1 MELSFNNKEKMNDSG
16 STFLP
21 NISHVNSAEAFR
33 TSNVNQS
40 TSDVVVEEEK
50 IHELLDKAIS
60 STRIEDDNNGTD
72 QNVQKKNKIGNQS
85 QRNSNDRGASNSSFT
100 QPARQQFTPH
110 AIRTT
115 SLNSSCILK
124 SPTIRLSSG
133 SSVMLNQNRR
143 NCDDLHSGT
152 MSEQV
157 KQNKMRLQA
166 LPKYGSL
173 ERDVKF
179 FARRSSPSASF
190 SMRQLR
196 NAFGMSIQQP
206 RYRQSLSNRNISALG
221 EKLKTI
227 SSDKNASSDYETD
240 YINTVQYNDNEI
252 I

>member
-40 TSDVVVEEEK
+40 TSDEVVEEEK
-50 IHELLDKAIS
+50 IHELLDKIIP
-60 STRIEDDNNGTD
+60 STRIEGDNNGTD

-85 QRNSNDRGASNSSFT
+85 HSSFT
-100 QPARQQFTPH
+100 PPTRQQFTPH

-124 SPTIRLSSG
+124 SPTIRPSSG
-133 SSVMLNQNRR
+133 SSIVLNQNRR
-143 NCDDLHSGT
+143 NYDDLHSGT

-166 LPKYGSL
+166 LPEYGSL
-173 ERDVKF
+173 ERDVKVLE
-179 FARRSSPSASF
+179 RKSE
-190 SMRQLR
+190 Q
-196 NAFGMSIQQP
+196 
-206 RYRQSLSNRNISALG
+206 
-221 EKLKTI
+221 
-227 SSDKNASSDYETD
+227 
-240 YINTVQYNDNEI
+240 
-252 I
+252 